1 MKLEQG
7 AGSGEHGAGAGHSV
21 SVSRVSSQNGDTTP
35 SAPRSQLPAPC
46 SPLTAFLEEV
56 P

>member
-7 AGSGEHGAGAGHSV
+7 AGSGEQMASCHHSG
-21 SVSRVSSQNGDTTP
+21 SKHETRRP
-35 SAPRSQLPAPC
+35 SGLRPLRAPRSQLPAPC